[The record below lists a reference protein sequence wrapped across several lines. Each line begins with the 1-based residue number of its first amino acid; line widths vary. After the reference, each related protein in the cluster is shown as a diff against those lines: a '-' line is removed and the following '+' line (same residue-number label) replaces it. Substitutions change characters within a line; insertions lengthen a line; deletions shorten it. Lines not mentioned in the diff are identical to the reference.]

1 MSSLKEELEARRAGG
16 REESPSCYSSATG
29 RSVFAIEF
37 RPDPHRR
44 IGFPMSCL
52 CHYSLDPLGGGELE
66 APERLSIGFSTAD
79 VIVTG
84 ARLGKLVEA
93 LREHSLEWVAA
104 LDPRYAGTIGKQ
116 PWVAAITIAR
126 IDKSVIS
133 TAT

>member
-1 MSSLKEELEARRAGG
+1 MSSLKEELEARRAAG
-16 REESPSCYSSATG
+16 REESTSCFSSATG
-29 RSVFAIEF
+29 RSVFVIEF

-52 CHYSLDPLGGGELE
+52 CHYALDPIGGGELE

-79 VIVTG
+79 VVVTG

-104 LDPRYAGTIGKQ
+104 LDARYAGALGRG
-116 PWVAAITIAR
+116 PWVAAIAIAR
-126 IDKSVIS
+126 IDKTSGGIPG
-133 TAT
+133 